1 MCFGKHLL
9 LRSAKGYMTR
19 KVYLMNSMKGCRCE
33 DLSCTSSKGDH
44 CRGAWQAVEGNGQGD
59 KEGKE
64 TAEKGL
70 IAKKRAMSSAR
81 GGIALIVYTVLFSKA
96 CGFALT
102 SYCITVSYSVF
113 DIIMWSAFTES
124 FFTICSTVL
133 ACLGQLLVNKVIW
146 SCPKSNK

>member
-1 MCFGKHLL
+1 M
-9 LRSAKGYMTR
+9 
-19 KVYLMNSMKGCRCE
+19 
-33 DLSCTSSKGDH
+33 
-44 CRGAWQAVEGNGQGD
+44 GADN

-64 TAEKGL
+64 RAEKGL

-96 CGFALT
+96 CSFALT

-124 FFTICSTVL
+124 FLRYVPLS
-133 ACLGQLLVNKVIW
+133 
-146 SCPKSNK
+146 